1 MPIILQKNKIEE
13 IPSIVFSELRKGA
26 SKKKH
31 PFKNVVL
38 TTLSQKIPISR
49 WVVFRKLTLEQNF
62 LIYTDSRSEKIK
74 NLRTNTNG
82 GLLFYN
88 NKQGLQIY
96 FSTVTTI
103 HQNNELT
110 KKYWQGVVGT
120 SSGNYTTIYPPS
132 SPINNIYEGHKT
144 EKDLNDKHF
153 SIIEL
158 RPINM
163 SVLQLSR
170 DGHIRANFRKANNGW
185 EGSFI
190 VP

>member
-1 MPIILQKNKIEE
+1 MPIIFSKNTLEE
-13 IPSIVFSELRKGA
+13 IPTIVFSELKKG
-26 SKKKH
+26 STKKKH

-38 TTLSQKIPISR
+38 TTINEEIPMSR
-49 WVVFRKLTLEQNF
+49 WVVFRKLTSEQN
-62 LIYTDSRSEKIK
+62 LLVYTDSRTEKIK
-74 NLRTNTNG
+74 DLRKNSNS

-96 FSTVTTI
+96 LSTLSTI

-110 KKYWQGVVGT
+110 KKYWQGIMGT
-120 SSGNYTTIYPPS
+120 SSENYTTIYPPS
-132 SPINNIYEGHKT
+132 SPINNIGEGHKID
-144 EKDLNDKHF
+144 KDLEDKHF

-158 RPINM
+158 CPINM
-163 SVLQLSR
+163 SILQLSR
-170 DGHIRANFRKANNGW
+170 SGHIRANFSKINNKW

>member
-1 MPIILQKNKIEE
+1 MPIIFSKNTLEE
-13 IPSIVFSELRKGA
+13 IPSIIFSELKKGA
-26 SKKKH
+26 TKKKH

-38 TTLSQKIPISR
+38 TTINEKIPMSR
-49 WVVFRKLTLEQNF
+49 WVVFRKLTSEQN
-62 LIYTDSRSEKIK
+62 LHNNTDLRSEKIK
-74 NLRTNTNG
+74 NLKKNSNC

-96 FSTVTTI
+96 FNTKSII
-103 HQNNELT
+103 HQNNKLT

-120 SSGNYTTIYPPS
+120 SSENYTTIYPPS

-170 DGHIRANFRKANNGW
+170 DGHIRANFSKANNGW

>member
-1 MPIILQKNKIEE
+1 MSTILPNNKLDE
-13 IPSIVFSELRKGA
+13 IPRIIFSELGKGA

-38 TTLSQKIPISR
+38 TTVNEKTPMSR
-49 WVVFRKLTLEQNF
+49 WVVFRKLTPEQNL
-62 LIYTDSRSEKIK
+62 LIYTDSRTEKIK
-74 NLRTNTNG
+74 DLRKNSNC

-96 FSTVTTI
+96 FNTLATI

-110 KKYWQGVVGT
+110 KKYWQGIVGT
-120 SSGNYTTIYPPS
+120 SSENYTTIYPPS
-132 SPINNIYEGHKT
+132 TPINNIGEGHKT
-144 EKDLNDKHF
+144 DKDLNNNHF

-158 RPINM
+158 CPFNM
-163 SVLQLSR
+163 SILQLSR
-170 DGHIRANFRKANNGW
+170 NGHIRANFSKINNKW

>member
-1 MPIILQKNKIEE
+1 MPIIFSKNTLEE
-13 IPSIVFSELRKGA
+13 IPSIVFSELKKGTA
-26 SKKKH
+26 RKKH

-38 TTLSQKIPISR
+38 TTINEKTPMSR
-49 WVVFRKLTLEQNF
+49 WVVFRKLTSEHNL
-62 LIYTDSRSEKIK
+62 LIYTDLRSEKIK
-74 NLRTNTNG
+74 NLKKNSNC

-96 FSTVTTI
+96 FNTKSII
-103 HQNNELT
+103 HQNNKLT
-110 KKYWQGVVGT
+110 KKYWHGIVG
-120 SSGNYTTIYPPS
+120 SSSENYTTIYPPS
-132 SPINNIYEGHKT
+132 SPINNINEGHKT
-144 EKDLNDKHF
+144 NKDLNDKYF

-158 RPINM
+158 CPTNM

-170 DGHIRANFRKANNGW
+170 DGHIRANFNKINNQW

>member
-1 MPIILQKNKIEE
+1 MPIILPNHKLEE
-13 IPSIVFSELRKGA
+13 IPSIVFSELRNGI
-26 SKKKH
+26 SRKKH

-38 TTLSQKIPISR
+38 TTINEKIPMSR
-49 WVVFRKLTLEQNF
+49 WVVFRKLTSEQNL
-62 LIYTDSRSEKIK
+62 LIYTDFRSEKIK
-74 NLRTNTNG
+74 NLKKNSNC

-96 FSTVTTI
+96 FNTKSII
-103 HQNNELT
+103 HQNNKLT
-110 KKYWQGVVGT
+110 KKYWHGIVG
-120 SSGNYTTIYPPS
+120 SSSENYTTIYPPS
-132 SPINNIYEGHKT
+132 SPINNINEGHKT
-144 EKDLNDKHF
+144 NKDLNDKYF

-158 RPINM
+158 CPTNM

-170 DGHIRANFRKANNGW
+170 DGHIRANFNKINNQW

>member
-1 MPIILQKNKIEE
+1 MPIILNNNKLEE
-13 IPSIVFSELRKGA
+13 IPDIIFSELRKGI
-26 SKKKH
+26 SRKKH

-38 TTLSQKIPISR
+38 TTVNEKTPISR
-49 WVVFRKLTLEQNF
+49 WVVFRKLTLEQNL

-74 NLRTNTNG
+74 NLKKNSNC

-96 FSTVTTI
+96 FSAISTI

-110 KKYWQGVVGT
+110 KKYWQGIAGT
-120 SSGNYTTIYPPS
+120 SSENYTTIYPPS
-132 SPINNIYEGHKT
+132 SPINNIDEGQKT
-144 EKDLNDKHF
+144 DKDLNDKYF
-153 SIIEL
+153 SILEL
-158 RPINM
+158 CPTNM
-163 SVLQLSR
+163 SILQLSR
-170 DGHIRANFRKANNGW
+170 AGHIRASFSKINNCW

>member
-1 MPIILQKNKIEE
+1 MPIILPNNTLRE
-13 IPSIVFSELRKGA
+13 IPIIIFSELRKA
-26 SKKKH
+26 TSRKKH

-38 TTLSQKIPISR
+38 TTVNEKIPMSR
-49 WVVFRKLTLEQNF
+49 WVVFRKLTPKQNL
-62 LIYTDSRSEKIK
+62 LIYTDSRTEKIK
-74 NLRTNTNG
+74 DLRKNSNC

-96 FSTVTTI
+96 FNTLATI

-110 KKYWQGVVGT
+110 KKYWQGIVGT
-120 SSGNYTTIYPPS
+120 SSENYTTIYPPS
-132 SPINNIYEGHKT
+132 TPINNIGEGHKT
-144 EKDLNDKHF
+144 DKDLNDNHF

-158 RPINM
+158 CPFNM
-163 SVLQLSR
+163 SILQLSR
-170 DGHIRANFRKANNGW
+170 NGHIRANFSKINNKW